1 MYLYAI
7 IMIFRDI
14 RINDKK
20 YTELLEDDK
29 RVMKEMKLNWESEE
43 MLEQLK
49 IRLAGKQKETGADD
63 QLLFEAAKVPKEVY

>member
-1 MYLYAI
+1 
-7 IMIFRDI
+7 MIFRDI

-49 IRLAGKQKETGADD
+49 IRLAGKQKESGADD

>member
-1 MYLYAI
+1 
-7 IMIFRDI
+7 MIFRDI

-29 RVMKEMKLNWESEE
+29 RVMREMKLNWESEE